1 MRTGLNQS
9 DIVNFNKLFN
19 DYYQQFVYFALGYVK
34 DEEKAQDIV
43 SEAFYIYWEK
53 RDLLL
58 QDANTPS
65 YILTIVKNKCLN
77 NLKHKKIKL
86 KATQEISDHA
96 QWVLNT
102 KINTLEAC
110 NPGNIFSEEIL
121 QIIDS
126 TLDKLPAKT
135 KQVFKLSRFE
145 NLSHREIAQ
154 ELQFSTK
161 AVEYHITKALNKL
174 RINLKDFL
182 TILILLPL
190 FLLLS

>member
-34 DEEKAQDIV
+34 DEKKAQDIV

-53 RDLLL
+53 RDLLF
-58 QDANTPS
+58 QDANTPG
-65 YILTIVKNKCLN
+65 YILTIVKNECLN
-77 NLKHKKIKL
+77 YLKHKKIKI

-102 KINTLEAC
+102 KINTFEAC
-110 NPGNIFSEEIL
+110 NPDNIFSEEIL

-161 AVEYHITKALNKL
+161 AVEYHITKALSKL

-182 TILILLPL
+182 TILLPL
-190 FLLLS
+190 FLLLL